1 MEQPKRSE
9 VVARRELT
17 DEGRRQMSVST
28 SGSALIGSLRL
39 MSLQTMATE
48 LTPMQV
54 GDIEGQFFV
63 PSYQRGYRW
72 GGHEAERLLQD
83 IYDAKGAPYYLQPI
97 VVKKLDE
104 GRWELIDGQQR
115 LTTLYL
121 VLRYIRENV
130 LTSAEPGFSLE
141 YETRTDSATYLDE
154 LDDSRRDENID
165 FFHIASVYDAISAW
179 FERHGRGQVQAALDL
194 YTALSKSVRVIWY
207 EAAPEVDATEL
218 FTRLNIGRIPLT
230 DAELV
235 KALLLAREGGV
246 GERAHQ
252 VAAQWDAIER
262 DLRRP
267 DVWGFIT
274 GTATAG
280 PTRIELLLDTLAEG
294 PTGRDRPLF
303 HTFETLRQRVVDNRD
318 ERGTHAAQMLWD
330 DVVDLHD
337 LIVGW
342 YEDRNLFHKIGYL
355 VASGVPLLELIG
367 IARTESKSDFEDALT
382 ARIVASLNLSSS
394 GVGDLSYE
402 TPTLRAR
409 SKRALLLMNV
419 ETIRLMTGSSER
431 YSFDAYAAD
440 EWSLEHIHAQSAE
453 KLNRAEQ
460 WATWLALHVKAL
472 AGMPNVDEAVR
483 AAIEER
489 VAAVGETPTQEEF
502 NALQQEIR
510 PLFATVGGSD
520 DLDVDSIANLALLSS
535 GDNSALSN
543 SVFEVKRREI
553 LARDRSGS
561 YIPACTRNVFL
572 KYYSDGEDLQP
583 HFWGPA
589 DRIAYLTE
597 MRRVLAPYLTETETP
612 MDDEGDAA

>member
-1 MEQPKRSE
+1 M
-9 VVARRELT
+9 
-17 DEGRRQMSVST
+17 T
-28 SGSALIGSLRL
+28 SLA
-39 MSLQTMATE
+39 TATE

-63 PSYQRGYRW
+63 PAYQRGYRW
-72 GGHEAERLLQD
+72 GRHEVERLLQD
-83 IYDAKGAPYYLQPI
+83 IYDAKGSPYYLQPI
-97 VVKKLDE
+97 VAKKLDE

-121 VLRYIRENV
+121 ILRYIRENV
-130 LTSAEPGFSLE
+130 LKSAEPGFSLE
-141 YETRTDSATYLDE
+141 YETREDSATYLDE
-154 LDDSRRDENID
+154 LDASRRDENID
-165 FFHIASVYDAISAW
+165 FFHIAAADDAIGEW
-179 FERHGRGQVQAALDL
+179 FEGHGRGQVQAAVDL
-194 YTALSKSVRVIWY
+194 YTALSKTVRVIWY
-207 EAAPEVDATEL
+207 EAAPDVDATEL

-246 GERAHQ
+246 GDRAHQ

-267 DVWGFIT
+267 EVWGFIT

-294 PTGRDRPLF
+294 PTGRERPLF
-303 HTFETLRQRVVDNRD
+303 HTFETLRQLVEDLRP
-318 ERGTHAAQMLWD
+318 EHGAHAAQMLWD

-342 YEDRNLFHKIGYL
+342 YDDRNLYHKVGYL
-355 VASGVPLLELIG
+355 VASGVPLLELIQ
-367 IARTESKSDFEDALT
+367 IARSESKSDFEHALT
-382 ARIVASLNLSSS
+382 ARIISSLNLSASS
-394 GVGDLSYE
+394 IGDLSYE
-402 TPTLRAR
+402 TPALRAR
-409 SKRALLLMNV
+409 SLRALLLMNV

-431 YSFDAYAAD
+431 YSFEAHAAGQ
-440 EWSLEHIHAQSAE
+440 WSLEHIHAQSAE

-460 WATWLALHVKAL
+460 WSAWLSLHAKAL
-472 AGMPNVDEAVR
+472 AGLPHVDPATR
-483 AAIEER
+483 DGIEDR
-489 VAAVGETPTQEEF
+489 VAALGETPTQEEF
-502 NALQQEIR
+502 QTLEQQIR
-510 PLFATVGGSD
+510 TLFQSEDGTD
-520 DLDVDSIANLALLSS
+520 DLAVDSIANLALLSG
-535 GDNSALSN
+535 GDNSALNN

-553 LARDRSGS
+553 LARDRAGS

-589 DRIAYLTE
+589 DRGAYLTE
-597 MRRVLAPYLTETETP
+597 IRRVLARYLTDDDQTTL
-612 MDDEGDAA
+612 DEGDQG